1 VSWPATA
8 GRWKPASLV
17 QCYRGA
23 ASSCAV
29 KSAHNLPRF
38 GAMSALRFLTL
49 IIGRKSESGRCCT
62 VKTAVEAACRTAA
75 HVAMETKVR
84 MQIATYREH
93 ELSSKLFRDQAADLL
108 LLRAAPAAL
117 RQPDPQYIHW
127 RRYETRQIEPLP
139 SSLTMSEPSCATAT
153 PTGRPQTSLSLII
166 KPVKKSSYSPVGW
179 SFLRKIWTT
188 L

>member
-1 VSWPATA
+1 
-8 GRWKPASLV
+8 
-17 QCYRGA
+17 
-23 ASSCAV
+23 
-29 KSAHNLPRF
+29 
-38 GAMSALRFLTL
+38 M
-49 IIGRKSESGRCCT
+49 
-62 VKTAVEAACRTAA
+62 
-75 HVAMETKVR
+75 R

-153 PTGRPQTSLSLII
+153 PTGRPQTSLSLIT